1 MRPPRVPPQP
11 VARSIAWPVGLLVAL
26 CFTTLPLF
34 LALSPGRP
42 TLFDVW
48 QQMGIKV
55 TVHYG
60 TRTCASRYAAFAK
73 CAQQFVFAYLLS
85 RRRRDEAVGAFELPA
100 G

>member
-11 VARSIAWPVGLLVAL
+11 AARSAAWPIGLLVAL

-42 TLFDVW
+42 SLLDLW
-48 QQMGIKV
+48 QQMGIRV

-60 TRTCASRYAAFAK
+60 SRSCLLRVPKRSQMRTAIRARSLTRT
-73 CAQQFVFAYLLS
+73 LPDP
-85 RRRRDEAVGAFELPA
+85 RR
-100 G
+100 